1 METGARLWAA
11 GRGGRVTLEFDDD
24 VKSCAALVHR
34 ADPDRFMAVMAA
46 PVAVRPVLFP
56 LYALNVEV
64 ARAPWVTQEA
74 MIAEMRLQWWRDAL
88 QEIAEGQTVR
98 RHEVVTPLSQVLTPE
113 LAAMMDEYVAVRRWD
128 IYRDPFED
136 EAHFD
141 AYIDHSAGSL
151 MVAAAQ
157 ALGAA
162 DKDVVRDFGY
172 GVGVANW
179 LRAIPDLEARG
190 RIPLLDGTPEGVRA
204 LAQKAM
210 ERLQRARS
218 TASSVSSEA
227 RPALFSGWQAEWVLR
242 RAVARPDRVAAGD
255 LAQGEIRRRLSLMWA
270 VTRGRW

>member
-1 METGARLWAA
+1 MEAGARLRIAD
-11 GRGGRVTLEFDDD
+11 GGGRVTVEFNDD
-24 VKSCAALVHR
+24 VKACAELVHR

-46 PVAVRPVLFP
+46 PVAARPLLFP

-88 QEIAEGQTVR
+88 QEIAEGKPVR
-98 RHEVVTPLSQVLTPE
+98 RHEVVTPLAQVLSPH
-113 LAAMMDEYVAVRRWD
+113 LAAMLDEYVAVRRWD

-141 AYIDHSAGSL
+141 AYINHSAGSL
-151 MVAAAQ
+151 MVASAQ
-157 ALGAA
+157 VLGAA
-162 DKDVVRDFGY
+162 DEGVLRDFGY

-190 RIPLLDGTPEGVRA
+190 RIPLLDGTSDGVRT
-204 LAQKAM
+204 LAQKAL

-218 TASSVSSEA
+218 SASAVSADA
-227 RPALFSGWQAEWVLR
+227 RPALYAGWQAEWVLR
-242 RAVARPDRVAAGD
+242 QAVARPDRVAAGD
-255 LAQGEIRRRLSLMWA
+255 LAQGEIRRRLSLMWTA
-270 VTRGRW
+270 ASGCW